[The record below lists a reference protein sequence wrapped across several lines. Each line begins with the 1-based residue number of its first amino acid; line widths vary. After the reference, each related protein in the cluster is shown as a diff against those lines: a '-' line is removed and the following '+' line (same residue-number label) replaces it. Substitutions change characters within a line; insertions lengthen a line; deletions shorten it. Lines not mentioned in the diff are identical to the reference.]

1 MHRVKVPSY
10 LTWLKQRNQFLAPG
24 QQVYG
29 ETSRACALDIFT
41 LGTSTELVLIL
52 VVRYPPLHGQRCSN
66 ALPLMGNWFKVNQT
80 TLFSGFFVSS
90 LIAGTWRG
98 KGPMSGLGTDDEVKM

>member
-1 MHRVKVPSY
+1 MEKLAEHVLLISLHWAPEQS
-10 LTWLKQRNQFLAPG
+10 LFLSWWSD
-24 QQVYG
+24 
-29 ETSRACALDIFT
+29 T
-41 LGTSTELVLIL
+41 
-52 VVRYPPLHGQRCSN
+52 PLCMGKAAANAVH
-66 ALPLMGNWFKVNQT
+66 ALPLMGNWLKENQT